1 MATANQNSS
10 MYRLTVDQPKEKG
23 EHAPHDVVLSF
34 DTTVSMAPFIQKLRV
49 DLQQFITNIFSQHPQ
64 TRIAVRTRKLL
75 LYTVTN
81 YISYIHVQS
90 QKILSKSHQM
100 TNQVGA
106 GCQSTL
112 Y

>member
-1 MATANQNSS
+1 MASANQNSS

-75 LYTVTN
+75 LYTVTTSLIYMYN
-81 YISYIHVQS
+81 LKKY
-90 QKILSKSHQM
+90 
-100 TNQVGA
+100 
-106 GCQSTL
+106 
-112 Y
+112 